1 MKDRTNRRLNFLI
14 FIFLILTAGIICR
27 LFFLQIKEYEKYK
40 KLADTQHLKEMEIPA
55 KRGRVFLS
63 DGTTLI
69 AENKGLVNVAVSP
82 REVKNP
88 QELARKLSL
97 ALGVSESEI
106 LEKIKDKNK
115 VWVVIK
121 NNVVLEKTQNIEGL
135 AGVYLESHLDRF
147 YPLGRMVSHVI
158 GFYGFDS
165 SGKKKVGQ
173 YGIEGFYQN
182 ELAGKNGFMKGVV
195 DANQN
200 LIFSLK
206 NEVQEP
212 VNGVDLVLTINP
224 DIQTFIEAKLKETFE
239 KYQPRNATFIVF
251 SPKTGEILAMA
262 SLPNFDPN
270 EYYKEKDPK
279 VFQNPALLSF
289 EPGSIFKPI
298 TAAAGIEEGVIT
310 PQTTYYDSGA
320 VKIDNFEIKNSDL
333 KAHGN
338 QTMTNVI
345 EISLNT
351 GAVFIQQKLGREK
364 FVEYV
369 KKFGFGKKTGIDLFG
384 EESGDIENIV
394 HPRSNA
400 KLIEAANASFGQG
413 ISVTPIQILMAF
425 SAIANQ
431 GKMVKPHIVK
441 AIIYP
446 DGKKKIIE
454 PQIVGEP
461 ISPETASRVTAMMV
475 SATKNGY
482 SKKAGVDGYLIAG
495 KTGTAEASWVYFGEQ
510 KPGYSGMNVQSFI
523 NFAPAFNPEY
533 ILLLKMDAP
542 KRGPRFSADSLAP
555 VAREINLF
563 LLNYFGIP
571 PSK

>member
-345 EISLNT
+345 ELSLNT

>member
-345 EISLNT
+345 ELSLNT

-510 KPGYSGMNVQSFI
+510 KPGYSGMNIQSFI